1 MSVCFL
7 LGIVVGLWLEVQAD
21 VCVLEPMVT
30 LRHPS
35 CSPPT
40 NCTGNHWYNYDDD
53 DEDEATT
60 VSPENDP
67 LPKLQLGTSAF
78 AHFQSVRSGDTL
90 SFREYRIANSIT
102 ELEALNISVGTAFT
116 CANMSCEAG
125 CKYRSYDGS
134 NNNLNNTDWGQ
145 TNTAML
151 RFLVPRY
158 NGPGGQVNT

>member
-1 MSVCFL
+1 MLVCFL

-40 NCTGNHWYNYDDD
+40 NCTGNHWFEYDS
-53 DEDEATT
+53 EEAESSEY
-60 VSPENDP
+60 VP
-67 LPKLQLGTSAF
+67 LPQLQLGTSAF

-90 SFREYRIANSIT
+90 SPRENGIASRIG
-102 ELEALNISVGTAFT
+102 ELEALNIPVGTAFT
-116 CANMSCEAG
+116 CANISCAAG

-134 NNNLNNTDWGQ
+134 NNNLNHTDWGQ
-145 TNTAML
+145 SNTAML
-151 RFLVPRY
+151 RLLVPRY